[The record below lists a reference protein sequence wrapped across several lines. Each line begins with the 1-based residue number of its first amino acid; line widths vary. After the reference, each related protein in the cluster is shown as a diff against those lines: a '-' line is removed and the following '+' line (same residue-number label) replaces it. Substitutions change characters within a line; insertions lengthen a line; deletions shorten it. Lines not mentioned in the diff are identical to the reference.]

1 MLLLWSDNRGQLT
14 NFKSIW
20 NIENKVSNSSI
31 GNKYPFA
38 KKYELV
44 NEINQIVTRYSGKII
59 SNIKIF
65 GELLKSE
72 LLKISLLIKELI
84 CIIAS
89 MPGVKQVNELASG
102 VGKVFET
109 VYSFFSQIFEVWKF
123 NPALYSTITNIFLLI
138 IFMKFV
144 RLI

>member
-1 MLLLWSDNRGQLT
+1 M
-14 NFKSIW
+14 
-20 NIENKVSNSSI
+20 
-31 GNKYPFA
+31 
-38 KKYELV
+38 
-44 NEINQIVTRYSGKII
+44 
-59 SNIKIF
+59 
-65 GELLKSE
+65 LKSE